1 MILASINIIQGRKM
15 ARLKQG
21 DVLEVLLDNNK
32 NKGYIV
38 YLAKSNPFNY
48 KLFGLCAVIPSV
60 AGYGVEEI
68 AKKTWLST
76 IMIFEDNKWKKI
88 GNIKIGSN
96 FEWPDFYES
105 VIDTKNK
112 FRIYHWGDG
121 NKEKVIRIVE
131 GKDKIGNAQ
140 PGSVFY
146 PEAALIY
153 YREKLREAFLYKM
166 HEDASDIKKELEKEM
181 AFSGLY
187 GEVYSYTKD
196 LIKVNKDEIV
206 KKVKCVYQSELLFP
220 DTSLQFYMGVLKAQ
234 LEEHCVDNE
243 VVRSYQQLVNQEKE
257 YLNKEE
263 WLSEQVQ
270 KLNNELKKFNR

>member
-1 MILASINIIQGRKM
+1 MDYFLFNFSGVQFHYTM
-15 ARLKQG
+15 
-21 DVLEVLLDNNK
+21 
-32 NKGYIV
+32 
-38 YLAKSNPFNY
+38 SHPFNY

-88 GNIKIGSN
+88 GNIKIDTD

-105 VIDTKNK
+105 LIDTENK

-131 GKDKIGNAQ
+131 GKDELGNAQ

-153 YREKLREAFLYKM
+153 YREKLREASLYKM
-166 HEDASDIKKELEKEM
+166 HENASDITKELAKEM
-181 AFSGLY
+181 DFSGLY

-220 DTSLQFYMGVLKAQ
+220 DTALQFYMGVLKAQ

-243 VVRSYQQLVNQEKE
+243 VVRSYQQLVNQEKD

-263 WLSEQVQ
+263 
-270 KLNNELKKFNR
+270 

>member
-1 MILASINIIQGRKM
+1 M

-76 IMIFEDNKWKKI
+76 IMIFEDNKWEKI

-220 DTSLQFYMGVLKAQ
+220 DTALQFYMGVLKAQ

>member
-1 MILASINIIQGRKM
+1 MSILFCEIYYTLSSKIYSEQ
-15 ARLKQG
+15 
-21 DVLEVLLDNNK
+21 LLDEINEDLENHS
-32 NKGYIV
+32 G
-38 YLAKSNPFNY
+38 NP
-48 KLFGLCAVIPSV
+48 P
-60 AGYGVEEI
+60 
-68 AKKTWLST
+68 
-76 IMIFEDNKWKKI
+76 
-88 GNIKIGSN
+88 
-96 FEWPDFYES
+96 
-105 VIDTKNK
+105 
-112 FRIYHWGDG
+112 
-121 NKEKVIRIVE
+121 KEKVIRIVE

-166 HEDASDIKKELEKEM
+166 HEDASDIEKEMAKEM

-220 DTSLQFYMGVLKAQ
+220 DTALQFYMGVLKAQ

-243 VVRSYQQLVNQEKE
+243 VVRSYQQLVNQEKD

-263 WLSEQVQ
+263 WLSEQVL
-270 KLNNELKKFNR
+270 KLNNELKKFK